1 MVFPTSGVVTTVKGF
16 EIIVIGGLGS
26 IPGALI
32 AGVLLG
38 VVESLGA
45 SFISA
50 PYQNV
55 YGFLLVVLVLLVRPT
70 GLFGER
76 VAQAL
81 GRAVGAARATRD
93 LVKRFGGLLA
103 TGGVDLTIEPGEI
116 RGLIGPN
123 GAGKTTLVNLIAGLY
138 PPDGGDIRLDGQS
151 LAGLKP
157 HEIARRGLVRSF
169 QVSKLFG
176 NMSLRE
182 NLLLPAL
189 AKSGSADF
197 AAADVRATRFLELT
211 RLAPLANAPAKTL
224 SGGQRA
230 LLQVAAGFMAPGI
243 KCYVLDEPFAGINP
257 T

>member
-1 MVFPTSGVVTTVKGF
+1 VA
-16 EIIVIGGLGS
+16 
-26 IPGALI
+26 AL
-32 AGVLLG
+32 L
-38 VVESLGA
+38 E
-45 SFISA
+45 
-50 PYQNV
+50 
-55 YGFLLVVLVLLVRPT
+55 
-70 GLFGER
+70 
-76 VAQAL
+76 
-81 GRAVGAARATRD
+81 TRD

-103 TGGVDLTIEPGEI
+103 TGGVDLAIEPGEI

-189 AKSGSADF
+189 AQSGSADF
-197 AAADVRATRFLELT
+197 TAADKRATHFLELT

-230 LLQVAAGFMAPGI
+230 LLQVAAGFMAPGL
-243 KCYVLDEPFAGINP
+243 KCYLLDEPFAGINP
-257 T
+257 TIKDAIIELIDEENRANGITFIIVSHEMAIVRRLCRRVTVLVEGRVAAEGTLDEVAARGDVLAAYLGRGWT